1 MAPDGNQEMRHFM
14 IQEASSEEKI
24 IPSAPFIPPPYT
36 DYLRLFFIK
45 ETIIKNC
52 SRANYERR
60 SSIVNQEIISDGTVP
75 PAYRA
80 RERPSGR

>member
-36 DYLRLFFIK
+36 DYLRLL
-45 ETIIKNC
+45 
-52 SRANYERR
+52 SRASNM
-60 SSIVNQEIISDGTVP
+60 G
-75 PAYRA
+75 
-80 RERPSGR
+80 